1 MNDNTKR
8 QLINLARHNTF
19 TQSLIGTFKE
29 KISDSLVEYLIDRTV
44 GIISREATVTLTLT
58 KAGGHNYQI
67 YIAFVN
73 WLTEH
78 TGSNSNRSIVLQS
91 NDYDYDDSAPS
102 VIDLGD
108 KPVYFTY
115 KRHLFVANKGMD
127 SANRYECIKVTM
139 LGRKASIVRS
149 LFEEFRP
156 KVDSSQV
163 NIFTSCYGGSWEYLA
178 RSSKRSLDTVIV
190 KDDIKKNILN
200 RITTWK
206 ESESWYLDRGISF
219 KLAMILYGPPGTGK
233 TSLIK
238 AIASHLGYHVY
249 ILNLKHFTDTTLQ
262 RAIQQSDDKAIIVL
276 EDVDS
281 HLATH
286 ARNDQL
292 STEITD
298 DSDDNIVIKGKT
310 YSKSDMEKIF
320 EKAKAYEEE
329 YEDDVPQ
336 PSNRGLERNE
346 SGVTLSGLLNAL
358 DGIVPINNKIIV
370 MTTNTI
376 ETLDS
381 ALTRKGRVDCRYYIG
396 KLENK
401 EIRQYI
407 NLMFGD
413 IEIDESID
421 FKNISGCDL
430 QDLYFEHR
438 DSAESFIDSIP
449 KKS

>member
-1 MNDNTKR
+1 MNDHTKR
-8 QLINLARHNTF
+8 QLINLARNNTF

-44 GIISREATVTLTLT
+44 GIIKREATVTLTLT

-78 TGSNSNRSIVLQS
+78 TGANSNRSIVLQS
-91 NDYDYDDSAPS
+91 NDYDYDDSSPT

-108 KPVYFTY
+108 KPIYFTY
-115 KRHLFVANKGMD
+115 NRHLFVAHKGLD
-127 SANRYECIKVTM
+127 NANRYECITVTM
-139 LGRKASIVRS
+139 LGRNAGIVRK

-156 KVDSSQV
+156 KVDNSQV
-163 NIFTSCYGGSWEYLA
+163 NIFTSCFGGTWEYLA
-178 RSSKRSLDTVIV
+178 RSSKRSLETVIV
-190 KDDIKKNILN
+190 KDEIKKNILN
-200 RITTWK
+200 RISTWK

-286 ARNDQL
+286 ARNDSL
-292 STEITD
+292 STSIKEEDND
-298 DSDDNIVIKGKT
+298 DLIYKGKK
-310 YSKSDMEKIF
+310 YSKTELDEVF
-320 EKAKAYEEE
+320 EKAKAFEEE
-329 YEDDVPQ
+329 YDESPN
-336 PSNRGLERNE
+336 NRMMVQQE

-396 KLENK
+396 KLENT

-407 NLMFGD
+407 NLMFEGAVVD
-413 IEIDESID
+413 PNID
-421 FKNISGCDL
+421 FKDISGCDL

-438 DSAESFIDSIP
+438 DSVESFIDSIP
-449 KKS
+449 KN